1 MKACAGT
8 ERGLRSQ
15 LAEACAALFA
25 TQVQQERGITC
36 GWVAGCGSLTYFG
49 SRMAGRR
56 ASTDAALTDQLART
70 FPHVASELA
79 KLRAEVDCAVVK
91 TRSLAEQAAARP
103 ADSACAG
110 VTGRN
115 RAARVSPTT
124 LRKPG
129 RQRVD
134 RPPLQTN
141 RDEQAPFAQRTAVC
155 RGGEVDAKT
164 TSLSAEMARGS

>member
-1 MKACAGT
+1 MRLAEAGSSPRKACTGT

-36 GWVAGCGSLTYFG
+36 GWVASCGSLTYFG

-79 KLRAEVDCAVVK
+79 QLRAEVDCAVVK

-103 ADSACAG
+103 AY
-110 VTGRN
+110 
-115 RAARVSPTT
+115 PH
-124 LRKPG
+124 PY
-129 RQRVD
+129 
-134 RPPLQTN
+134 PYP
-141 RDEQAPFAQRTAVC
+141 
-155 RGGEVDAKT
+155 
-164 TSLSAEMARGS
+164 

>member
-1 MKACAGT
+1 MRLAEAGSSPRKACAGT

-36 GWVAGCGSLTYFG
+36 GWVASCGSLTYFG

-103 ADSACAG
+103 AC
-110 VTGRN
+110 R
-115 RAARVSPTT
+115 
-124 LRKPG
+124 
-129 RQRVD
+129 
-134 RPPLQTN
+134 
-141 RDEQAPFAQRTAVC
+141 EAPE
-155 RGGEVDAKT
+155 GNG
-164 TSLSAEMARGS
+164 MP